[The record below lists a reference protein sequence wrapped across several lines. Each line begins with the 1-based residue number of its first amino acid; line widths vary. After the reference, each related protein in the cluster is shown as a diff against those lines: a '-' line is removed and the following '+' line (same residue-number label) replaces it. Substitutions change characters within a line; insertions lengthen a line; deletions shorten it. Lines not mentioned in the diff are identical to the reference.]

1 VGAGLAAD
9 NLMNSLYFA
18 VLFGIA
24 RSAENPKEDDPAWVA
39 AQAEKKEKENPGACD
54 DGSDDVILQAVG
66 RCTLN
71 SVDP

>member
-1 VGAGLAAD
+1 
-9 NLMNSLYFA
+9 MHEPYFA
-18 VLFGIA
+18 VLFGIE
-24 RSAENPKEDDPAWVA
+24 RSAEKPKEDDPAWVA
-39 AQAEKKEKENPGACD
+39 AQAEKTEKEHPGACD